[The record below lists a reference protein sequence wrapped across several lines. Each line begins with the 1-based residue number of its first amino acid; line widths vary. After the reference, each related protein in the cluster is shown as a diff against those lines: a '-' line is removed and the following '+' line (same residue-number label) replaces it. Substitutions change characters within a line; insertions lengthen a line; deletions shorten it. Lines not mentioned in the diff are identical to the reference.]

1 MVVANAG
8 TNINV
13 IAFVLH
19 YFSHHSVAVLASK
32 PIMPLAWYCMVTG
45 QALVPWSRLH
55 LVFHDQR
62 KIRMV
67 LFMIVFN
74 AVTMHIPKTET
85 VIATFLYKGYKV
97 LEPLSTIRP
106 RAVTNMVR
114 HLVALLAVVFLLDT
128 SLIVLE
134 YSDHFETQTISLK
147 VESVV
152 LNKLLAF
159 THMSTC
165 NYHGPETIPSATLA
179 DNNNTRTTT
188 TAGGITSGSGTDA
201 SAKEGGPGVLDI
213 EYTGGSLLL
222 PSRLFRMTTFLTA
235 GFLQRRGREASV
247 VVKARPTN
255 QQPINLTK

>member
-134 YSDHFETQTISLK
+134 YSDHFETQTMCRPF
-147 VESVV
+147 VYSV
-152 LNKLLAF
+152 KLAQ
-159 THMSTC
+159 SRVRC
-165 NYHGPETIPSATLA
+165 PEQA
-179 DNNNTRTTT
+179 
-188 TAGGITSGSGTDA
+188 
-201 SAKEGGPGVLDI
+201 
-213 EYTGGSLLL
+213 
-222 PSRLFRMTTFLTA
+222 A
-235 GFLQRRGREASV
+235 GFHPHEHLQLPRTRDHSFGDAG
-247 VVKARPTN
+247 
-255 QQPINLTK
+255 